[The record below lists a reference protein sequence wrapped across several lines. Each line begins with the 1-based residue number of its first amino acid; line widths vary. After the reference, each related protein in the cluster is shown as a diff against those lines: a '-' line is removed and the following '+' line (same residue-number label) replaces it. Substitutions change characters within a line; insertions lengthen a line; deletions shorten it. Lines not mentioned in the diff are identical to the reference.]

1 MKKSQLR
8 KLIKE
13 VINEYESSEI
23 IPGIRVND
31 EGEYDIEDSVGKS
44 LYNNYLKNSSTI
56 GTLVGLLMRKG
67 VSEKHA
73 FGITAAIDRK
83 YTR

>member
-8 KLIKE
+8 QLVRE

-23 IPGIRVND
+23 FPGIEVND
-31 EGEYDIEDSVGKS
+31 ENQYDIEDSVGKS
-44 LYNNYLKNSSTI
+44 LYNKYLKNSSTI
-56 GTLVGLLMRKG
+56 GTLVGYLKSKG
-67 VSEKHA
+67 VPEDHA
-73 FGITAAIDRK
+73 FGITAAIDSK